1 MAETRA
7 LILIPA
13 RYASS
18 RFPGKPLAMI
28 SGKSMIQRVYES
40 CSSLSDSLKNK
51 DEKSI
56 KNLFIEVAVVTDD
69 ERIENHVSEFG
80 GKVIRIDDD
89 VPSGTER
96 IHLAYERFFSDK
108 NFDFIINVQGDEPLL
123 LGSDLVELLGFHLQH
138 PSYSIATLIR
148 KMDDFTDFKDPNRV
162 KAVYN
167 SSDGHCLY
175 FSRSPVP
182 YCREEGDLKYWYLH
196 IGVYCY
202 KTSAL
207 ETFCSL
213 DEGELEKVERLEQL
227 RALGAGMSIGATV
240 INHELIGVD
249 SPEDIERV
257 EGVLK

>member
-1 MAETRA
+1 MSETRA

-28 SGKSMIQRVYES
+28 AGKSMIQRVYES
-40 CSSLSDSLKNK
+40 CSLLSDTLRSK
-51 DEKSI
+51 DEKSM
-56 KNLFIEVAVVTDD
+56 KNLFVEVAVVTDN
-69 ERIENHVSEFG
+69 ERIEKHVADFG

-96 IHLAYERFFSDK
+96 IYLAYKRFFSQK
-108 NFDFIINVQGDEPLL
+108 KIDFIINVQGDEPLL
-123 LGSDLVELLGFHLQH
+123 LGSDLLELLGFHLQH
-138 PSYSIATLIR
+138 PNYSITTLVR
-148 KMDDFTDFKDPNRV
+148 AMDDFSDFEDPNRV
-162 KAVYN
+162 KAVFN
-167 SSDGHCLY
+167 SADGHCLY

-182 YCREEGDLKYWYLH
+182 YSREQGVLKNWFLH

-202 KTSAL
+202 KTQVL
-207 ETFCSL
+207 EHFCSL

-249 SPEDIERV
+249 TPEDIKQV